1 MATRV
6 KRSVDVDAAIAGAVA
21 RWFARNAREL
31 PWRVGWKAR
40 RKPGPE
46 NRGTKGTAAERR
58 ATPES
63 TRRRDPYLALVAE
76 AMLQQTQVSRVIEKY
91 GEFVGRFPTVEALA
105 AADEHEVLGLW
116 TGLGYYRR
124 ARNLHAAAK
133 MVVAEFGGSVPR
145 GVEELQ
151 KLPGVGRY
159 TAGAIASI
167 AHGERA
173 PIVDGNVARVLLRVH
188 GKGAASDDKSVRGWL
203 WERADAMV
211 QAADEP
217 GVFNEGMME
226 LGATVCVPGTP
237 RCGECPL
244 REMCVARREGRELD
258 IPRPKART
266 ARKDVHCAVVVIR
279 RGDAA
284 MVVEQRGD
292 DGMWAGMW
300 QAPTIERADRPPT
313 ATEVG
318 RAVGVPAKTLK
329 RSETFEFLATHR
341 RMVFVVYRVSVAEG
355 YTPKRGAFRGRAAI
369 ARLGMSSPQ
378 RRVLLEMR

>member
-1 MATRV
+1 MT
-6 KRSVDVDAAIAGAVA
+6 KRGKVGSGGRLDAAIAGAVA
-21 RWFARNAREL
+21 EWFARNAREL
-31 PWRVGWKAR
+31 PWRVEWQPR
-40 RKPGPE
+40 RTPGSE
-46 NRGTKGTAAERR
+46 SRTTRRGTKQ
-58 ATPES
+58 
-63 TRRRDPYLALVAE
+63 RRDPYLSLVSE

-91 GEFVGRFPTVEALA
+91 VEFVGRFPTVESLA

-145 GVEELQ
+145 EVEELQ
-151 KLPGVGRY
+151 QLPGVGRY

-188 GKGAASDDKSVRGWL
+188 GKDAASDDKSVQGWL
-203 WERADAMV
+203 WERAIAMV
-211 QAADEP
+211 HAADEP

-237 RCGECPL
+237 RCEQCPL
-244 REMCVARREGRELD
+244 RELCVARREGRELE
-258 IPRPKART
+258 IPRPKQRAI
-266 ARKDVHCAVVVIR
+266 RKGVHCAVVVIQR
-279 RGDAA
+279 DDEAL
-284 MVVEQRGD
+284 VVEQREG

-313 ATEVG
+313 AAEVG
-318 RAVGVPAKTLK
+318 RAVGLAAKKLE

-341 RMVFVVYRVSVAEG
+341 RMVFAVYRVSVGEK
-355 YTPKRGAFRGRAAI
+355 YVPKRGAFHGRAAI

-378 RRVLLEMR
+378 RRVLLGKE

>member
-1 MATRV
+1 MEREQ
-6 KRSVDVDAAIAGAVA
+6 KR
-21 RWFARNAREL
+21 E
-31 PWRVGWKAR
+31 
-40 RKPGPE
+40 PGS
-46 NRGTKGTAAERR
+46 
-58 ATPES
+58 ES
-63 TRRRDPYLALVAE
+63 RIRPRRDPYLSLVSE

-91 GEFVGRFPTVEALA
+91 GEFVGRFPTVESLA

-145 GVEELQ
+145 EVEELRS
-151 KLPGVGRY
+151 LPGVGRY

-167 AHGERA
+167 AHGEAA

-188 GKGAASDDKSVRGWL
+188 GKDAASDDKNVQAWL
-203 WERADAMV
+203 WERAEAMV
-211 QAADEP
+211 RVADEP

-244 REMCVARREGRELD
+244 RETCVARREGRELE
-258 IPRPKART
+258 IPRPRT
-266 ARKDVHCAVVVIR
+266 RGTRRDVHCATVVIR
-279 RGDAA
+279 RSDGA

-292 DGMWAGMW
+292 NGMWAGMW
-300 QAPTIERADRPPT
+300 QAPTIERGDRPPT
-313 ATEVG
+313 ATEAG
-318 RAVGVPAKTLK
+318 RAVGVAAKNLE

-341 RMVFVVYRVSVAEG
+341 RMAFEVYRVSVADG
-355 YTPKRGAFRGRAAI
+355 HVPKRGEFRGRAAI

-378 RRVLLEMR
+378 RRVLLEKQ

>member
-1 MATRV
+1 M
-6 KRSVDVDAAIAGAVA
+6 DVDAAIAGAVA

-31 PWRVGWKAR
+31 PWRVEWIGGEQVVVGK
-40 RKPGPE
+40 
-46 NRGTKGTAAERR
+46 RGVRHHAERGGTQIQR
-58 ATPES
+58 L
-63 TRRRDPYLALVAE
+63 RRDPYLALVAE

-279 RGDAA
+279 RGDGA

-318 RAVGVPAKTLK
+318 RAVGVTTKTLE
-329 RSETFEFLATHR
+329 RTGTFEFLATHR
-341 RMVFVVYRVSVAEG
+341 RMVFDVYWVGVAEE
-355 YTPKRGAFRGRAAI
+355 YVPRRGEFRGRAAI

-378 RRVLLEMR
+378 RRVVLEMQ

>member
-1 MATRV
+1 MT
-6 KRSVDVDAAIAGAVA
+6 KRGKAGSGGRVDAAIAGAVA
-21 RWFARNAREL
+21 EWFARNAREL
-31 PWRVGWKAR
+31 PWRVEWQRTRTSGSESR
-40 RKPGPE
+40 TTR
-46 NRGTKGTAAERR
+46 RGTKQ
-58 ATPES
+58 
-63 TRRRDPYLALVAE
+63 RRDPYLALVSE

-91 GEFVGRFPTVEALA
+91 VEFVGRFPTVESLA

-133 MVVAEFGGSVPR
+133 MVAAEFGGSVPR
-145 GVEELQ
+145 EVEELQ
-151 KLPGVGRY
+151 QLPGVGRY

-188 GKGAASDDKSVRGWL
+188 GKDAASDDKSVQGWL
-203 WERADAMV
+203 WERASAMV
-211 QAADEP
+211 HAADEP

-226 LGATVCVPGTP
+226 LGATVCVPGMP

-244 REMCVARREGRELD
+244 RELCVARREGRELE
-258 IPRPKART
+258 IPRPKQRAT
-266 ARKDVHCAVVVIR
+266 RKEVHCAVVVIHR
-279 RGDAA
+279 DDGAL
-284 MVVEQRGD
+284 VVEQREG

-313 ATEVG
+313 AAEVG
-318 RAVGVPAKTLK
+318 RAVGLAAKKLE
-329 RSETFEFLATHR
+329 RLETFEFLATHR
-341 RMVFVVYRVSVAEG
+341 RMVFAVYRVSVGEK
-355 YTPKRGAFRGRAAI
+355 YVPKRGAFHGRAAI

-378 RRVLLEMR
+378 RRVLLGRE